1 MILRF
6 TSDSSPLAEVNSEP
20 WITRGDKVESSVDF
34 SVNIIGI
41 LSSAILLNFSM
52 IFLEMV
58 ASVVGFPI
66 TSDSS
71 TTKNGFQIHRNE
83 YRRLLCMNPRVHL

>member
-34 SVNIIGI
+34 SVNTIGI
-41 LSSAILLNFSM
+41 LSSEILLNFSI
-52 IFLEMV
+52 IFFEIV
-58 ASVVGFPI
+58 ASGAGVPI

-71 TTKNGFQIHRNE
+71 TTKNDFQIHQNE
-83 YRRLLCMNPRVHL
+83 YRPLLCITPKEHP

>member
-20 WITRGDKVESSVDF
+20 WITRGDRVESSVDF
-34 SVNIIGI
+34 SVKIIGI
-41 LSSAILLNFSM
+41 LSSEILLNFSM
-52 IFLEMV
+52 IFFEIA
-58 ASVVGFPI
+58 ASGAGFPI

-71 TTKNGFQIHRNE
+71 TTKNDFSNS
-83 YRRLLCMNPRVHL
+83 PK

>member
-6 TSDSSPLAEVNSEP
+6 TSDSSPLAEVNNEP

-34 SVNIIGI
+34 SVNTIGI
-41 LSSAILLNFSM
+41 LSSEILLNFSM
-52 IFLEMV
+52 IFFETI
-58 ASVVGFPI
+58 ASGVGVPI

-71 TTKNGFQIHRNE
+71 TTKNDFLNSPNE
-83 YRRLLCMNPRVHL
+83 YRQLLCIIPMEHL